1 MNNISIGRYVPYDT
15 FIHRLDPRSK
25 IISMILMMVMIFFT
39 FGSTWTNLIM
49 YIIFFI
55 FIYIIMLISK
65 VSLRQLF
72 KQLKMMWLMILILF
86 IINIFTIKES
96 IFIYIPSVGNIDRF
110 TIQGI
115 NFTIYIASFVNT
127 FYIFVRLALMIGLSL
142 ILTSTTKPMDLT
154 YALEWF
160 FKPLKVIHF
169 PVHEVSMMISLAL
182 RFIPTLLDETDR
194 IMKAQASRGV
204 DFQDG
209 KLKEK
214 ISAIISLIVPLFVS
228 AFQRSDELAN
238 AMEAR
243 GYDPSKPRSKYRKLT
258 WKMNDTL
265 SCIFILLIFSGILT
279 LSILKI
285 VII

>member
-110 TIQGI
+110 TIPGI

-127 FYIFVRLALMIGLSL
+127 FYIFVRL
-142 ILTSTTKPMDLT
+142 
-154 YALEWF
+154 
-160 FKPLKVIHF
+160 
-169 PVHEVSMMISLAL
+169 
-182 RFIPTLLDETDR
+182 
-194 IMKAQASRGV
+194 
-204 DFQDG
+204 
-209 KLKEK
+209 
-214 ISAIISLIVPLFVS
+214 
-228 AFQRSDELAN
+228 
-238 AMEAR
+238 
-243 GYDPSKPRSKYRKLT
+243 
-258 WKMNDTL
+258 
-265 SCIFILLIFSGILT
+265 
-279 LSILKI
+279 
-285 VII
+285 

>member
-49 YIIFFI
+49 YIIL
-55 FIYIIMLISK
+55 YIIMLISK

-110 TIQGI
+110 TIPGI

-243 GYDPSKPRSKYRKLT
+243 GYDPSKPRSKYRKLI